1 MLGLMS
7 DKRAVS
13 SQDDSTKVTV
23 KLTAKSVDALR
34 RASGT
39 GGLNR
44 TDTINR
50 AVQLYDFVVN
60 AVDDDDENALI
71 IERNGK
77 QERILFR

>member
-1 MLGLMS
+1 MPGGTA
-7 DKRAVS
+7 DKRAGC
-13 SQDDSTKVTV
+13 SQDDSTKATV
-23 KLTAKSVDALR
+23 KLTAKSMDALQ
-34 RASGT
+34 RASVAGH
-39 GGLNR
+39 LNR

-60 AVDDDDENALI
+60 AVDDSDDNALI